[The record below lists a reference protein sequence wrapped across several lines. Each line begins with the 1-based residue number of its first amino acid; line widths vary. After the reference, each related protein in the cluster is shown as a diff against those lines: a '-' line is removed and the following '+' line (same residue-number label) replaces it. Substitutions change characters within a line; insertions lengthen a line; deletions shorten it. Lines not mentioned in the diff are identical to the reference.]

1 MRTIDEPIKKG
12 DLVWYE
18 EFNKLGVVRSISNE
32 KAYVYYNNNN
42 DFHQL
47 YTTSIKNIS
56 AIDAVTHR
64 FSNEFAKPVIL
75 TRMIMLKK
83 GDKWQNKIT
92 QIDPLVEKCMRFAP
106 K

>member
-1 MRTIDEPIKKG
+1 MKTISDPIRKG

-18 EFNKLGVVRSISNE
+18 EFNKLGVVRTITNNR
-32 KAYVYYNNNN
+32 AYVYYNNAN
-42 DFHQL
+42 DYHQL
-47 YTTSIKNIS
+47 HTVSIKNIS

-92 QIDPLVEKCMRFAP
+92 QIDALVEKCMRFAP